1 MRRVYLWAA
10 GFAAVA
16 AVLGGVVA
24 AGPPQSSNAAA
35 TSTPRP
41 VLDKYCVTCHN
52 QRLKTAGLTLD
63 TIDAA
68 NIPAAADTWE
78 KVVRKLRA
86 GSMPPPSSPRPDQA
100 TYDALIS
107 HLESSLDRAAVDH
120 PNPGRTD
127 AFHRLN
133 RSEYHNA
140 VRDLIGLDVDV
151 TSLVPADAA
160 DEHGFDNM
168 AGVLSVSPVLLER
181 YGAATANQPSARGAR
196 AAASGR
202 RDFGAPSPGLAES
215 K

>member
-1 MRRVYLWAA
+1 VGRVSRWTV
-10 GFAAVA
+10 GFAVGA
-16 AVLGGVVA
+16 ALRAGCVT
-24 AGPPQSSNAAA
+24 AGPPQSASAA
-35 TSTPRP
+35 TSIAPRP

-78 KVVRKLRA
+78 KVIRKLRA

-100 TYDALIS
+100 TYDGLVA
-107 HLESSLDRAAVDH
+107 HLESTLARAPLEH

-127 AFHRLN
+127 AFHR
-133 RSEYHNA
+133 RTGRESRNA
-140 VRDLIGLDVDV
+140 VRDLLGLEVDV
-151 TSLVPADAA
+151 SSLVPADAA

-181 YGAATANQPSARGAR
+181 YVSAARKISR
-196 AAASGR
+196 
-202 RDFGAPSPGLAES
+202 LAVGVPP
-215 K
+215 KGP